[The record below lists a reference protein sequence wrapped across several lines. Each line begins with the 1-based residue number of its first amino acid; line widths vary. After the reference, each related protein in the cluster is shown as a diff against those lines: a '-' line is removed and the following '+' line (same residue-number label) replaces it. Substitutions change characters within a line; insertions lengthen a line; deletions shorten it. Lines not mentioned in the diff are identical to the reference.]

1 MLDSYPQSPTP
12 NPQPLTFSNI
22 YIIGQSGDIPY
33 YIQLL
38 AAEIWQ
44 YVINSQSKV
53 TEEMVHL
60 CSNRIVELK
69 QDYYYE
75 LFDRQSVM
83 QKQLLKAL
91 AQSGEG
97 VFSADYARR
106 FRLSTAAT
114 IQKAILVLMDSSI
127 IDKSDNSYFIRDPF
141 FKRFI
146 QNYA

>member
-1 MLDSYPQSPTP
+1 
-12 NPQPLTFSNI
+12 
-22 YIIGQSGDIPY
+22 
-33 YIQLL
+33 
-38 AAEIWQ
+38 
-44 YVINSQSKV
+44 
-53 TEEMVHL
+53 MVHL

-106 FRLSTAAT
+106 FRLSTAST